1 MWGYYYDIMYCMKIH
16 VYGDDNYKFSL
27 PGLTYNT
34 NITDITYITYNTNI
48 TSVIEAPL
56 TFF

>member
-1 MWGYYYDIMYCMKIH
+1 MKIH

-34 NITDITYITYNTNI
+34 NITYITYNTNI

-56 TFF
+56 KNFFLSL